1 MKPQYMLYLRFKN
14 YTATNRFF
22 VTIFSIKLIF
32 ISFYLTEIGNEKFA
46 RVRFICSSTT
56 SSEDTIISDKRMVDE
71 ETSTRPV
78 QIYLE
83 QLYELS
89 DSTGHVFGY
98 SRTVQSAVRVSV
110 TCEGRESHG

>member
-1 MKPQYMLYLRFKN
+1 M
-14 YTATNRFF
+14 
-22 VTIFSIKLIF
+22 IF
-32 ISFYLTEIGNEKFA
+32 ISFYLTEIGKEKFA
-46 RVRFICSSTT
+46 RLRFICSSTT

-83 QLYELS
+83 QLYVLS

-110 TCEGRESHG
+110 TLKVGNRMDKDNILKKQLSIEP